1 MPNRRGFTLVE
12 LLVVIGIIGI
22 LIALLMPAIQA
33 AREASRRNTCQSNL
47 HQLGLAIQ
55 NHCQVYHGQ
64 FPSPWIPGVSK
75 RSEGVARIRVCPDDP
90 QAEKRLAMTTAS
102 GDPKGAGSSYV
113 INEYLTKSIPGAIRN
128 MNQIGSTSKTLV
140 LFEGAD
146 SLDPDTGTDTC
157 HPSVWFTQTNIDQHK
172 VLDQMLME
180 VQINRHGGSAN
191 YLYADGHVDLI
202 GEGKI
207 AEWINAGT
215 VQVNFTK
222 PQQ

>member
-33 AREASRRNTCQSNL
+33 AREASRRSTCQSNL
-47 HQLGLAIQ
+47 HQLGLAIL
-55 NHCQVYHGQ
+55 NHCQVYQGK

-75 RSEGVARIRVCPDDP
+75 RSEGVARIRVCADDP
-90 QAEKRLAMTTAS
+90 KSEQRIAMTTAS
-102 GDPKGAGSSYV
+102 GDPKRAGSSYV
-113 INEYLTKSIPGAIRN
+113 INEYLTKSVPGAMRN
-128 MNQIGSTSKTLV
+128 LNQIGATSKTLV

-146 SLDPDTGTDTC
+146 SLDPDTGADTC

-172 VLDQMLME
+172 VLDQMLLE

-202 GEGKI
+202 SDETI
-207 AEWINAGT
+207 AQWIGSGT
-215 VQVNFTK
+215 TQANFAR
-222 PQQ
+222 PQ